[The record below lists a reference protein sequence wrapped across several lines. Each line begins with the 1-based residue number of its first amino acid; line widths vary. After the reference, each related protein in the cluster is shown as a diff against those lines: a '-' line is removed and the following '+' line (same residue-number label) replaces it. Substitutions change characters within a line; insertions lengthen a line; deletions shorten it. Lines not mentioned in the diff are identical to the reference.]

1 MARWIGIFPFHC
13 ARRFVVVPD
22 VAQQLPLQ
30 IRDGSEYPSRD
41 DVAVDLAEP
50 QLDLIQPGRVG
61 RSEVQVNFGMH
72 RQEVRDRP
80 ALVRRLVVSNHM
92 DLFAARL
99 IDHNVGQEGDEF
111 GRGVPHSRFAEHF
124 AGLGVEGGIQRQG
137 AVTKVFKTIRAK
149 CETN

>member
-1 MARWIGIFPFHC
+1 
-13 ARRFVVVPD
+13 VPD

-80 ALVRRLVVSNHM
+80 CSCAQT
-92 DLFAARL
+92 DC
-99 IDHNVGQEGDEF
+99 
-111 GRGVPHSRFAEHF
+111 
-124 AGLGVEGGIQRQG
+124 QRSHG
-137 AVTKVFKTIRAK
+137 SLCREADR
-149 CETN
+149 

>member
-1 MARWIGIFPFHC
+1 M
-13 ARRFVVVPD
+13 PD

-30 IRDGSEYPSRD
+30 IRNGSEYPSGD
-41 DVAVDLAEP
+41 DVAVDLTEP

-72 RQEVRDRP
+72 RQEVCDRP
-80 ALVRRLVVSNHM
+80 ALVRRLIVSDHM

-111 GRGVPHSRFAEHF
+111 GRGVPRGRFAEHF
-124 AGLGVEGGIQRQG
+124 AGLGVEGGI
-137 AVTKVFKTIRAK
+137 
-149 CETN
+149 